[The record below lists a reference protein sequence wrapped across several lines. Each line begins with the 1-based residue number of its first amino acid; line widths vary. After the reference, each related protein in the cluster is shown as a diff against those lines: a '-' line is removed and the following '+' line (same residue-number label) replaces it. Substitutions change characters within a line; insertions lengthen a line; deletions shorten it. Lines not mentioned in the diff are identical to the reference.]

1 MGKPVEEP
9 AQKVIK
15 FILSFTLISDQ
26 LLKKL
31 INNLEKAEVKDSV
44 VEAYDMGRYFE
55 TRKSLIKTANLL
67 VQNNFTFDTKEL
79 EFFYRAFLN
88 FIELSRSR

>member
-1 MGKPVEEP
+1 MAKPVEES
-9 AQKVIK
+9 AQRAIK
-15 FILSFTLISDQ
+15 FILSFTLVSDQ

-31 INNLEKAEVKDSV
+31 LNSLEKAEVKESV

-55 TRKSLIKTANLL
+55 SRKSLIKTANLL
-67 VQNNFTFDTKEL
+67 VLNHFSFDPKEL

-88 FIELSRSR
+88 FIELGTCQ

>member
-1 MGKPVEEP
+1 MGKPVEES
-9 AQKVIK
+9 AQKSIK

-31 INNLEKAEVKDSV
+31 INNLEKAEVKESA

-55 TRKSLIKTANLL
+55 TRKSLIRTASLL
-67 VQNNFTFDTKEL
+67 VLNNFTFDPREL

-88 FIELSRSR
+88 FIELRTTV